1 MSPSVQTVF
10 GILLALGYAPRSW
23 PEVLRAA
30 STNYFALLGFVVLV
44 IGLGFLIRA
53 KGWAKGVVAVA
64 LVAGAVL
71 LVRVLHD
78 IKAEIPSRRDI
89 EQHLPV
95 SK

>member
-1 MSPSVQTVF
+1 VSPSLQRVF
-10 GILLALGYAPRSW
+10 GIVLAPSYAPRSW
-23 PEVLRAA
+23 PEVLRVA

-53 KGWAKGVVAVA
+53 KGWAKGVGAVT
-64 LVAGAVL
+64 LVAGVVL

-78 IKAEIPSRRDI
+78 IKAEIPARRDI